1 MPAVALVEPI
11 TTARALRG
19 PFDYLRP
26 DGVGVGALVRV
37 PFGRREVLGVVVGTA
52 EASEVAD

>member
-1 MPAVALVEPI
+1 MRALRAVRHPCRVPPVAKVEPI

-26 DGVGVGALVRV
+26 
-37 PFGRREVLGVVVGTA
+37 
-52 EASEVAD
+52 